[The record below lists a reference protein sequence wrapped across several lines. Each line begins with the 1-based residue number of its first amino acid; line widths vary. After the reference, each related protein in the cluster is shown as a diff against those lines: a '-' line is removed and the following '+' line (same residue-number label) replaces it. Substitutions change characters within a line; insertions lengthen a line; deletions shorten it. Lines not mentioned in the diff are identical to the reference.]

1 MESSVIRA
9 GMLQAS
15 NQICFKR
22 AIADT
27 KSTAE
32 LTVIEDVQYTLN
44 CTREVNST
52 AVCNGHTMHER
63 RRNQ

>member
-1 MESSVIRA
+1 MESSLIRA

-15 NQICFKR
+15 NQLCFKR
-22 AIADT
+22 AIVDT

-32 LTVIEDVQYTLN
+32 LTVIEGVQYTLN
-44 CTREVNST
+44 CAREVNST
-52 AVCNGHTMHER
+52 VCNDHTLHER